1 MGVGGGSLYSM
12 SRSPKHK
19 LTTEEEQDLE
29 EEPREVYLEGGR
41 TLVVSKEGEAQLVEI
56 RSESGMVEVR
66 IALTERGPVL
76 QMQSVRLAIQ
86 ASEAVE
92 IDSPKVSI
100 RGDRVEVT
108 GGTVTLE
115 AEDEVSV
122 EADGEVRVV
131 GKMIY
136 LN

>member
-1 MGVGGGSLYSM
+1 M

-19 LTTEEEQDLE
+19 LATEEEQDLE
-29 EEPREVYLEGGR
+29 EPREVYLQGGR
-41 TLVVSKEGEAQLVEI
+41 TLVVSNEGEAQLVEI

-86 ASEAVE
+86 ASESVE
-92 IDSPKVSI
+92 IDSPKVAI
-100 RGDRVEVT
+100 RGDQVEVS
-108 GGTVTLE
+108 GGTVTLQ

-122 EADGEVRVV
+122 EADGDVRVV